1 MNAAAMPLSW
11 FGGMLRGHVHRP
23 GIRMRTPHPT
33 TAWALAL
40 MMFATGCASPSTS
53 TATPPD
59 SPMTAPPPA
68 NVLVIGHRG
77 ASALRP
83 EHTLEAYRKAIEDG
97 ADLIE
102 PDLVSTHDGV
112 LVARHENEISGTTDV
127 ASRPE
132 FAVRRTTRT
141 IDGERVTGWFTED
154 FTLAELK
161 TLRARERLP
170 DLRSTAWDDRFEIP
184 TLAEILDLAA
194 SESAARGRTIGLAPE
209 LKHPTHF
216 TSLGLAMESKLLD
229 ALRAHPHTRTA
240 PVVIQSFETANL
252 RALRKQLPRGSNI
265 MLSNITLLQLYGDPD
280 EKPYD
285 TVTAGAPRTYASLA
299 TPDALREVAAYADA
313 IGPHYLALAPRK
325 AEDGTPRSALVEAA
339 HAAGLK
345 VIVYTFRP
353 ENHFLPREL
362 RSEGSPATRH
372 DTGSIRQIRDAIA
385 LGIDGFFTDDPA
397 VGRRAVDG
405 D

>member
-1 MNAAAMPLSW
+1 MPPTSET
-11 FGGMLRGHVHRP
+11 
-23 GIRMRTPHPT
+23 RT
-33 TAWALAL
+33 
-40 MMFATGCASPSTS
+40 
-53 TATPPD
+53 TPP
-59 SPMTAPPPA
+59 
-68 NVLVIGHRG
+68 LVIGHRG

-170 DLRSTAWDDRFEIP
+170 DLRSKAWDDRFEIP

-194 SESAARGRTIGLAPE
+194 TESAARGRVIGLAPE

-216 TSLGLAMESKLLD
+216 ASLGLAMENKLLD
-229 ALRAHPHTRTA
+229 ALNAHPHTRTA
-240 PVVIQSFETANL
+240 PVIIQSFETANL
-252 RALRKQLPRGSNI
+252 RALRERIPRPSN
-265 MLSNITLLQLYGDPD
+265 LTLLQLYGDPN

-285 TVTAGAPRTYASLA
+285 TVAAGKPRTYASLA
-299 TPDALREVAAYADA
+299 TPEALREVATYADA
-313 IGPHYLALAPRK
+313 IGPHYLALAARK
-325 AEDGTPRSALVEAA
+325 AEDGRPRSALVEAA
-339 HAAGLK
+339 HAAGLQ

-353 ENHFLPREL
+353 ENQFLPGDYR
-362 RSEGSPATRH
+362 GTGGPAARH
-372 DTGSIRQIRDAIA
+372 DAGAIRQIRDAIA

-405 D
+405 N

>member
-1 MNAAAMPLSW
+1 MPVQDPTPMPPIQAAGA
-11 FGGMLRGHVHRP
+11 
-23 GIRMRTPHPT
+23 
-33 TAWALAL
+33 
-40 MMFATGCASPSTS
+40 
-53 TATPPD
+53 
-59 SPMTAPPPA
+59 TAP
-68 NVLVIGHRG
+68 LVIGHRG

-83 EHTLEAYRKAIEDG
+83 EHTLESYRKAIEDG

-102 PDLVSTHDGV
+102 PDLVSTRDGV

-127 ASRPE
+127 ASHPE
-132 FAVRRTTRT
+132 FATRRTTRS

-154 FTLAELK
+154 FTLTELK

-170 DLRSTAWDDRFEIP
+170 ELRGTAFDGRFDIP

-194 SESAARGRTIGLAPE
+194 TESAARGRVIGLAPE

-216 TSLGLAMESKLLD
+216 AALGLAMENKLLD
-229 ALRAHPHTRTA
+229 ALNAHPHTRAA

-252 RALRKQLPRGSNI
+252 RALRERIPRGSN
-265 MLSNITLLQLYGDPD
+265 LTLLQLYGDPN

-285 TVTAGAPRTYASLA
+285 TVASGKPRSYASLA
-299 TPDALREVAAYADA
+299 TPEALREVATYADA

-325 AEDGTPRSALVEAA
+325 ADDGTPRSGLVQVA

-353 ENHFLPREL
+353 ENHFLPGDYR
-362 RSEGSPATRH
+362 GTGGPAVRH
-372 DTGSIRQIRDAIA
+372 DAGSIRQIRDAIA